1 VSENKTIKNFSA
13 ADIEKYW
20 SKKLSPAEMH
30 EMEKAAMD
38 DPFFADALEGYQ
50 NSNDPTGELA
60 ALDEKFNKKFKE
72 ETPVIPLLR
81 KRYYWFRV
89 AAAIIILLASGLL
102 IQQLLFKTKNE
113 TPLAVAKKQNS
124 TDNKDVKNED
134 GNTVNNDTI
143 SRSIDTLKNNLT
155 VTEPAAIKPANKNN
169 AAVDLNS
176 LYAKTTIDSLKAD
189 GKTANT
195 IVEKNGETI
204 KDKDVALNKENVKRE
219 EEKKEAAND
228 KTEVVSQAAVA
239 ERLNNKPEANA
250 YFNKKALADDYKQNG
265 LVFGNSFN
273 YRVVDAQK
281 NPVPFANVLNT
292 RDNVGTYTDVRG
304 YFNLVSSD
312 SIMDVQVK
320 SLGYNS
326 ERYRLV
332 PSKQT
337 GDIVLKEDA
346 TARNVFNFTQQ
357 QRVMSNAVRKDSAEV
372 EEPEVG
378 WGNYNTYVE
387 NNIKIPENVRAK
399 NALNQVELSF
409 DVDKSGTPINI
420 KVTKSSKCKECDDE
434 AIRLLKEGPKW
445 KKKGKRSK
453 TTISISVDQ

>member
-1 VSENKTIKNFSA
+1 VSENKTIRNFSA

-38 DPFFADALEGYQ
+38 DPFFADALEGYR
-50 NSNDPTGELA
+50 NSNDPAEELA
-60 ALDEKFNKKFKE
+60 ALKEKFNKKFKE
-72 ETPVIPLLR
+72 ETPVIPLL
-81 KRYYWFRV
+81 KKKYYWFRV
-89 AAAIIILLASGLL
+89 AAAIIILLGSGLL
-102 IQQLLFKTKNE
+102 IQQLVFKPRNGSPLAISKNE
-113 TPLAVAKKQNS
+113 SKKDEVVAKDQQDTNS
-124 TDNKDVKNED
+124 KNT
-134 GNTVNNDTI
+134 GFF
-143 SRSIDTLKNNLT
+143 DTLKNTNSGGQNII
-155 VTEPAAIKPANKNN
+155 IKPTNKNN
-169 AAVDLNS
+169 PSVDLNS
-176 LYAKTTIDSLKAD
+176 SYAYTPVDTAKTDDIKA
-189 GKTANT
+189 N
-195 IVEKNGETI
+195 VL
-204 KDKDVALNKENVKRE
+204 KDKEDEVQKREVALANESEKKTD
-219 EEKKEAAND
+219 EKKEAANVD
-228 KTEVVSQAAVA
+228 VANQVATVAKPSNRSESSAFLKSKT
-239 ERLNNKPEANA
+239 
-250 YFNKKALADDYKQNG
+250 LADDYKQTG

-273 YRVVDAQK
+273 YRVVDVQK
-281 NPVPFANVLNT
+281 NPVPFANVMNT

-312 SIMDVQVK
+312 SILDVQVK

-326 ERYRLV
+326 ERYRLI

-346 TARNVFNFTQQ
+346 TARNVLNFNQQ

-434 AIRLLKEGPKW
+434 AIRLLKDGPKW

-453 TTISISVDQ
+453 TTISISVDQK